1 MTAFEYA
8 PQERLLRALAE
19 QLKMP
24 LLHIARSAELG
35 GRNRRQTLDSIAYTA
50 DMAMQL
56 IDSYL
61 LSTELQGQPS
71 LQLEPVSISSVL
83 QEVAH
88 RLAPLAKQYDQDLEI
103 SLSGRYGPVMG
114 HRDSLDAAYT
124 MLGYAMIESQPV
136 GDQRSTVTLGAHKSS
151 VGLVAGV
158 FGNQEGLTA
167 DMFRRA
173 RALYGRSR
181 QPLPSLSSS
190 AGASIFVA
198 DSLLGAMSTSLRVAH
213 HHKMSGFAA
222 TFSPS
227 QQLQLV

>member
-35 GRNRRQTLDSIAYTA
+35 SANPKEILGNISYTA

-56 IDSYL
+56 IDGYL
-61 LSTELQGQPS
+61 LSTEVQSQPS
-71 LQLEPVSISSVL
+71 LQLEPVSVSSVL
-83 QEVAH
+83 QDVAH
-88 RLAPLAKQYDQDLEI
+88 KLTPLAQQYDQDLEV
-103 SLSGRYGPVMG
+103 SLSGKYGPVMA
-114 HRDSLDAAYT
+114 HRDSLEAAYT

-136 GDQRSTVTLGAHKSS
+136 REHRQTVTLGAHRSGA
-151 VGLVAGV
+151 GLVAGV
-158 FGNQEGLTA
+158 FGNQEGLTT

-173 RALYGRSR
+173 RALYGRTR
-181 QPLPSLSSS
+181 QPLTSLSGS

-198 DSLLGAMSTSLRVAH
+198 DSLLQAMSTSLRVAH

-222 TFSPS
+222 TLLPS